1 MGSTA
6 MEDAL
11 HAVKSAEPA
20 VSSSDSSDGLSVP
33 NGIDHTE
40 IVVVRHG
47 QTEWNVK
54 KIIRGHLDVE
64 LNEVGRLQAHAV
76 ADRLSKDG
84 EISAIYSSDLKRA
97 TETAEFIA
105 IACGGVEV
113 IKDPALRDRNAGIL
127 QGLKRS
133 DAANVYPQAY
143 KAYRSRARDQE
154 VPGGGESKDQ
164 LYQRCTTCLRN
175 IGLKH
180 KGERVLVVTHGSVLT
195 CLYQQARPNEG
206 RSGPKVENA
215 SVSVFHYFGGD
226 DWVIKS
232 WVDISHLNHTEEKLC

>member
-1 MGSTA
+1 
-6 MEDAL
+6 MEDTM
-11 HAVKSAEPA
+11 HTVKSAEPA
-20 VSSSDSSDGLSVP
+20 TSCSDSSVDRA
-33 NGIDHTE
+33 E

-47 QTEWNVK
+47 QTECNVE

-76 ADRLSKDG
+76 ADRLSKEG

-97 TETAEFIA
+97 TETAELIA

-113 IKDPALRDRNAGIL
+113 TKDPALRDRNAGIL
-127 QGLKRS
+127 QCLKRS

-143 KAYRSRARDQE
+143 EAYRSHRRDQE
-154 VPGGGESKDQ
+154 IPGGGENKYQ

-180 KGERVLVVTHGSVLT
+180 KGERVVVVTHGSFLA
-195 CLYQQARPNEG
+195 CLYRQAHPNEG
-206 RSGPKVENA
+206 RPGAKIQNA
-215 SVSVFHYFGGD
+215 SVSVFHLFGED

-232 WVDISHLNHTEEKLC
+232 WVDISHLNHTEEKLY